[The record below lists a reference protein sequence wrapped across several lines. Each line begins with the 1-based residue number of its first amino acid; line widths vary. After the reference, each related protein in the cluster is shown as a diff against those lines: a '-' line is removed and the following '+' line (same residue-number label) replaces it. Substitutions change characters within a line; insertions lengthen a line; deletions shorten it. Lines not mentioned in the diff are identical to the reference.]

1 MISGPPALIA
11 IHHDDYHAEYIGH
24 TGDGRQFFLTAP
36 FIAAHEGQ
44 PGREFLAL
52 FLFDKRGK
60 FLEARIDDL
69 GTRGDMDRHHAAY
82 LLAKRLDEL
91 EPFEYGNIE
100 VQPFHVERFGT
111 LFGLIARPPDED
123 VGGGWWVELRPGNYM
138 AFQEPWDSG
147 EYDT

>member
-1 MISGPPALIA
+1 MKGSLGVSSWRSFCS
-11 IHHDDYHAEYIGH
+11 
-24 TGDGRQFFLTAP
+24 TNVVNFW
-36 FIAAHEGQ
+36 
-44 PGREFLAL
+44 
-52 FLFDKRGK
+52 KRASTI
-60 FLEARIDDL
+60 LVPEVIW
-69 GTRGDMDRHHAAY
+69 TVIMRHIFW
-82 LLAKRLDEL
+82 AKRLDEL